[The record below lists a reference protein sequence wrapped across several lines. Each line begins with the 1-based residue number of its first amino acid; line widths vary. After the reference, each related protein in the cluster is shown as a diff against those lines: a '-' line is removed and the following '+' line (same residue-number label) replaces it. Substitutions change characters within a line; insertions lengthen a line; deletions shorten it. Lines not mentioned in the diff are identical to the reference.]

1 MKPDN
6 RQARTVKPAVK
17 TAIKREQADA
27 RIRHAERKQVR
38 PEVKRSLREHLQIA
52 AQGYLRAL
60 LDAWGLDI
68 DRGYWIGDNIG
79 GTWDQDGELTISL
92 RDIVYCVEEDV
103 SLLEYTDMLSYVTMA
118 DYLDLDLPDIRSWH
132 TGRFRR
138 MPPETLERLTQLK
151 DDLLEE
157 IDDAREQLRRDIA
170 EAAKAPTLDFE

>member
-1 MKPDN
+1 MKPEKK
-6 RQARTVKPAVK
+6 QGRTVRPA
-17 TAIKREQADA
+17 
-27 RIRHAERKQVR
+27 
-38 PEVKRSLREHLQIA
+38 VKRSLREHLQIA

-60 LDAWGLDI
+60 LDAWRLDI
-68 DRGYWIGDNIG
+68 SRGHWISDIVG

-151 DDLLEE
+151 DDLLQE